1 MFLVTYYEGSPIM
14 DGNADAVRNERT
26 RTIQPMAHKSDKR
39 HRGDWRVQGGTEKV
53 PEALNKDN

>member
-1 MFLVTYYEGSPIM
+1 MFLAIPHEGIPIM
-14 DGNADAVRNERT
+14 AGNADAVRNERT

-39 HRGDWRVQGGTEKV
+39 RRGDWRVQGGTEKV